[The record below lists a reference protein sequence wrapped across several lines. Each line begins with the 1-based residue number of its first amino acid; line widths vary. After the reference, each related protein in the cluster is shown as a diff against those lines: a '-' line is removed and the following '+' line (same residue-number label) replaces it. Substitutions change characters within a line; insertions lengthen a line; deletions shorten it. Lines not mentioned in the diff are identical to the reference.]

1 MNLKSDTSL
10 EIGDHWT
17 FFFCN
22 NFFQE
27 VGLDQELK
35 LKAGDKMRFSIDE
48 QYRDNGNESV
58 MFIDAALVFSQIK
71 TGSTVI
77 IEDGPLTFVIKEK
90 GVSSIISL
98 RTICIFC
105 M

>member
-1 MNLKSDTSL
+1 
-10 EIGDHWT
+10 
-17 FFFCN
+17 
-22 NFFQE
+22 
-27 VGLDQELK
+27 
-35 LKAGDKMRFSIDE
+35 MRFSIDE

-105 M
+105 MYKAVILYSHVGCNSILSSKKFRVSLF

>member
-1 MNLKSDTSL
+1 
-10 EIGDHWT
+10 
-17 FFFCN
+17 
-22 NFFQE
+22 
-27 VGLDQELK
+27 
-35 LKAGDKMRFSIDE
+35 MRFSTDE

-90 GVSSIISL
+90 GGS
-98 RTICIFC
+98 
-105 M
+105 

>member
-1 MNLKSDTSL
+1 
-10 EIGDHWT
+10 
-17 FFFCN
+17 
-22 NFFQE
+22 
-27 VGLDQELK
+27 
-35 LKAGDKMRFSIDE
+35 MRFSIDE

-90 GVSSIISL
+90 GGSSIISL